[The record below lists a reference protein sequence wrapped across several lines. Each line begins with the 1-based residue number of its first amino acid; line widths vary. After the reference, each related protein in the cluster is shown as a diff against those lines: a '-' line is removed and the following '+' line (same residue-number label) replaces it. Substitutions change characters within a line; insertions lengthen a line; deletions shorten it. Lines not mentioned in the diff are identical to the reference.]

1 MSNIQAHAQ
10 ARDTVAAQH
19 AIVPMQ
25 VEGEQLLYYVTP
37 GLTSSQRLWVWGMET
52 LSPRTALEL
61 DHLQEVLNKVCCWSG
76 PDKVEHNEN
85 YKCTMLSWELPGD
98 SAQSIITVVE
108 LFLKR
113 LSFGGVKVEN
123 GYRF

>member
-1 MSNIQAHAQ
+1 MSNIQAQ
-10 ARDTVAAQH
+10 APRAVATQH

-25 VEGEQLLYYVTP
+25 VEGEHLLYYVTE
-37 GLTSSQRLWVWGMET
+37 GLTSSRRLWLWGMET
-52 LSPRTALEL
+52 LSQRTAIEL
-61 DHLQEVLNKVCCWSG
+61 DNLQEVLNKVCCWGG
-76 PDKVEHNEN
+76 PDKVENNEN

-113 LSFGGVKVEN
+113 LSFSGVKVEN